1 MNALLLAGD
10 IGATKTVL
18 ALYDINDINDTGDI
32 GDTGGARNDLP
43 AAEATFRNKE
53 FSGLAEVISSFL
65 AGRQEQ
71 PVRACFGVAGPVRE
85 NRVRMTNLDWDLD
98 GSALAAQFRMEEV
111 LLVNDLVA
119 TTAGA
124 VHLPQDSLVM
134 LNQGRSEAGGNIGV
148 LAVGT
153 GLGQSFAVPLPDEPG
168 KPGELSDRR
177 FRPFPTEGGHVSFA
191 PRNQEQIELLR
202 FMFARSERQQQ
213 TSRSRQFP
221 HVKFQHVSAEQVCSG
236 RALPDLYDFQCT
248 LCPEPEG
255 MRAKRLAAEPDALSP
270 LIVEA
275 ANAALAGK
283 LPCEPAVRAVRLLL
297 DILAAEAANFS
308 LKVLACGGI
317 FLGGGMLPRLLAHID
332 PARFMEIFCRGVYRD
347 MLADIP
353 VHIITE
359 PKTALLG
366 ARQLAM
372 QIKK

>member
-1 MNALLLAGD
+1 MGSLLLAGD

-18 ALYDINDINDTGDI
+18 ALYDINNISHTD
-32 GDTGGARNDLP
+32 GGAQSDLP
-43 AAEATFRNKE
+43 LAEKTFRNKE
-53 FSGLAEVISSFL
+53 FSGLADVISSFL
-65 AGRQEQ
+65 AGRQER

-85 NRVRMTNLDWDLD
+85 NRVRMTNLAWELD
-98 GSALAAQFRMEEV
+98 GSALAAQFKMDEV

-124 VHLPQDSLVM
+124 VHLSQDSLVL
-134 LNQGRSEAGGNIGV
+134 LNQGRPDAGGNIGV

-153 GLGQSFAVPLPDEPG
+153 GLGQSFAVPLPGEPG
-168 KPGELSDRR
+168 DKQ

-202 FMFARSERQQQ
+202 FMFARSERQQCAEF
-213 TSRSRQFP
+213 SAFSEQFP
-221 HVKFQHVSAEQVCSG
+221 HVSAEQVCSG
-236 RALPDLYDFQCT
+236 MALPDLYDFQCT

-255 MRAKRLAAEPDALSP
+255 MRAQRLAAAPDALSP
-270 LIVEA
+270 LIVKA
-275 ANAALAGK
+275 ADAALAGK
-283 LPCEPAVRAVRLLL
+283 LSCEPAVGAVRLLL
-297 DILAAEAANFS
+297 DILAAEAANFT
-308 LKVLACGGI
+308 LKVLATGGI

-332 PARFMEIFCRGVYRD
+332 QKRFMKIFCRGVYRD

-372 QIKK
+372 QSKK